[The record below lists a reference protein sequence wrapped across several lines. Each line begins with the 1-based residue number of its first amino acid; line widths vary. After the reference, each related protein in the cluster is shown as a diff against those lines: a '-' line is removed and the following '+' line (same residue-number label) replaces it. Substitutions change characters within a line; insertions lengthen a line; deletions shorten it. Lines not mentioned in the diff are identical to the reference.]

1 MSLSGTIS
9 SFGLS
14 FSITLSSS
22 PINLFPDNV
31 CVVWCVFGLEIFLN
45 SNFGI
50 SENNV
55 KKLLI
60 WDDSDMVGVFAEK
73 SICVLIAGGGC
84 GGKTQFE
91 GIDCLKK
98 FVGGGGGCSN

>member
-31 CVVWCVFGLEIFLN
+31 CVVWCVFGVEIFLN

-50 SENNV
+50 SRNNV

-60 WDDSDMVGVFAEK
+60 WDDSGMVGV
-73 SICVLIAGGGC
+73 GGGC

-91 GIDCLKK
+91 GVDCLKI
-98 FVGGGGGCSN
+98 FVGDGGGCGN